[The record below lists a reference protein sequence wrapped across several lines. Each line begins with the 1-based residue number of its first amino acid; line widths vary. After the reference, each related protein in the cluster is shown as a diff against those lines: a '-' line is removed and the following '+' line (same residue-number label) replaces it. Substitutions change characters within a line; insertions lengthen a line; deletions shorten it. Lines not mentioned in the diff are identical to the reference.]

1 MTQRILIMG
10 LPGAGKTRLAHEVAC
25 CLVDLNRSVAWYN
38 ADAIRE
44 KYDDWDFSTAGRIRQ
59 AERMRKLS
67 DESTVEY
74 VICDFV
80 APLPEMRSAFQAHW
94 TVWVD
99 TITTSRFGDT
109 NAMFVPPTH
118 YDLRVT
124 EQNAAMWGELFI
136 NLLLTGK
143 IQDRRDA

>member
-25 CLVDLNRSVAWYN
+25 RLVDLNQSVAWYN

-44 KYDDWDFSTAGRIRQ
+44 KYDDWDFSTTGRIRQ

-67 DESTVEY
+67 DESNVEY

-80 APLPEMRSAFQAHW
+80 APLPEMRTAFQAHW
-94 TVWVD
+94 VIWVD
-99 TITTSRFGDT
+99 TITLSRFGDT
-109 NAMFVPPTH
+109 NAMFIPPTH

-124 EQNAAMWGELFI
+124 EQDAVKYSELVI
-136 NLLLTGK
+136 NLLPTNK
-143 IQDRRDA
+143 TQVHHAA